1 VRLLADTHA
10 ALWLLGED
18 ERLSPRADQM
28 LTDASNEVMLSAAV
42 VWEVAIKRSLGKL
55 DAPDGFAG
63 LLLDAGAVPL
73 AVSIDHARAV
83 RSLPWHHRDP
93 FDRLLVAQATLE
105 DAVLVSNDER
115 LRAYDVQVVW

>member
-1 VRLLADTHA
+1 MRLLADTHA

-18 ERLSPRADQM
+18 KRLSPRADEM

-63 LLLDAGAVPL
+63 LILAAGAVPL

-83 RSLPWHHRDP
+83 HSLPWHHRDP
-93 FDRLLVAQATLE
+93 FDRLLVAQAALE
-105 DAVLVSNDER
+105 DAVLISNDER
-115 LRAYDVQVVW
+115 LSAYDVRVVW